1 MMVADYQGMWP
12 SGVPGG
18 TLPTVASSKPR
29 FGHIESS
36 QRAREEQHARQ
47 ISQLPVQGSANAP
60 RCVWFAQELEGGW
73 ANPTAACTAALRN
86 ISAEVGPHN
95 LYNVD
100 DFCPSMN
107 PDNHTDFTLDS
118 WVRTPEST
126 ACLANCKR
134 QRRKQHGSFRR
145 CVFYRPDLL
154 CGCGIWRIRRLQW
167 RFETMGPIHVW
178 TTCCMKPRPAT
189 RKEMTRSL
197 LVCCCHD
204 PQRQTNRT

>member
-1 MMVADYQGMWP
+1 M
-12 SGVPGG
+12 
-18 TLPTVASSKPR
+18 PTVASSKPR

-118 WVRTPEST
+118 WVRTPESA

-134 QRRKQHGSFRR
+134 QRRKQQVAFAGVYSIVLTCSAGVGSGESGGCNGDSRR
-145 CVFYRPDLL
+145 WVLSTYGQL
-154 CGCGIWRIRRLQW
+154 
-167 RFETMGPIHVW
+167 
-178 TTCCMKPRPAT
+178 AA
-189 RKEMTRSL
+189 
-197 LVCCCHD
+197 
-204 PQRQTNRT
+204 